1 MRLVTRG
8 MKFVRST
15 VRSHG
20 GQAKSAPRKRRRN
33 AEKAHERAEA
43 AAALGIGV
51 PELMKQRAAEADSIK
66 AHSGMSLR
74 SYTGRPASGERSYS
88 YYGGYRW

>member
-1 MRLVTRG
+1 M
-8 MKFVRST
+8 RST

-43 AAALGIGV
+43 AAALGISV
-51 PELMKQRAAEADSIK
+51 PELMKQKAVETESIK
-66 AHSGMSLR
+66 TRSGITLR
-74 SYTGRPASGERSYS
+74 SYSGRPASGERSYS